1 MYQPP
6 YGKLVADRQIEYKV
20 MTTSAP
26 KSQNEIS
33 NVENLSDSSSS
44 QKLSSL
50 KIIEYLFLAAFV
62 GACILTKVFP
72 DNQLIVIWVAVF
84 LSSFIFLF
92 LTNRQLAYSSRNRGN
107 QLEIR
112 RKAELYG
119 YLLNPNSSS
128 DNNLIIPVREKA
140 LRYCQELI
148 DDYKNTRET
157 SRNIYYTFQLATV
170 ILSGVTPILV
180 LVDKLEPSQALLKW
194 LPVICPAVASI
205 VASIVTSFPFQENW
219 ISANTTVELLEAE
232 QEKFVLGVSPAYRC
246 YDGADE
252 AQHQQMAKMAVENF
266 ITQVNEIHL
275 KQIQKP
281 DETRSR
287 EQNTEPA
294 QSTESKQAQS

>member
-1 MYQPP
+1 
-6 YGKLVADRQIEYKV
+6 
-20 MTTSAP
+20 MTTSTP
-26 KSQNEIS
+26 KNPTEIS
-33 NVENLSDSSSS
+33 NTVSSSP
-44 QKLSSL
+44 QILSFL
-50 KIIEYLFLAAFV
+50 KIVEYLSLAAFV
-62 GACILTKVFP
+62 GAGILTRVFL
-72 DNQLIVIWVAVF
+72 DNQLIVISVAVF

-92 LTNRQLAYSSRNRGN
+92 LTNRQLANNSRNSAN

-112 RKAELYG
+112 RKAELYN
-119 YLLNPNSSS
+119 YLLDPNNLS
-128 DNNLIIPVREKA
+128 DNNPITPVREKA
-140 LRYCQELI
+140 LRYSQELI

-170 ILSGVTPILV
+170 VLSGVTPILV
-180 LVDKLEPSQALLKW
+180 LVDKLEPGQSLLKW

-246 YDGADE
+246 YDVADE
-252 AQHQQMAKMAVENF
+252 AQHQQMTKMAIENF
-266 ITQVNEIHL
+266 INQVNEIHL

-281 DETRSR
+281 DDTASK

-294 QSTESKQAQS
+294 QSTESKQEQS

>member
-1 MYQPP
+1 
-6 YGKLVADRQIEYKV
+6 
-20 MTTSAP
+20 MTTSVD
-26 KSQNEIS
+26 QDQTEIS
-33 NVENLSDSSSS
+33 NTVSSSP
-44 QKLSSL
+44 QILSFV
-50 KIIEYLFLAAFV
+50 KTIEYLSLAAFI
-62 GACILTKVFP
+62 GAWSLTRVFP
-72 DNQLIVIWVAVF
+72 DNQLIVIWAAVF

-92 LTNRQLAYSSRNRGN
+92 LANRQLANNFRNRAN
-107 QLEIR
+107 QLELR
-112 RKAELYG
+112 RKAELYS
-119 YLLNPNSSS
+119 YLLNPNTAA
-128 DNNLIIPVREKA
+128 DNNQITPVREKA

-180 LVDKLEPSQALLKW
+180 LVDKLEPSQAFFKW

-232 QEKFVLGVSPAYRC
+232 QEKFVLGVSPAYR
-246 YDGADE
+246 YDDGADE
-252 AQHQQMAKMAVENF
+252 GQHQQMAKMAIENF

-281 DETRSR
+281 DETRSK

-294 QSTESKQAQS
+294 QSTESKQEQS

>member
-1 MYQPP
+1 V
-6 YGKLVADRQIEYKV
+6 K
-20 MTTSAP
+20 T
-26 KSQNEIS
+26 
-33 NVENLSDSSSS
+33 
-44 QKLSSL
+44 
-50 KIIEYLFLAAFV
+50 IEYLSLAAFI
-62 GACILTKVFP
+62 GAWSLTRVFP
-72 DNQLIVIWVAVF
+72 DNQLIVIWAAVF

-92 LTNRQLAYSSRNRGN
+92 LANRQLANNFRNRAN

-112 RKAELYG
+112 RKAELYS
-119 YLLNPNSSS
+119 YLLNPNTAA
-128 DNNLIIPVREKA
+128 NNNQITTVREKA

-180 LVDKLEPSQALLKW
+180 LVDKLEPSQAFFKW

-232 QEKFVLGVSPAYRC
+232 QEKFVLGVSPAYR
-246 YDGADE
+246 YDDGADE
-252 AQHQQMAKMAVENF
+252 AQHQQMAKMAIENF

-281 DETRSR
+281 EETRSQ

-294 QSTESKQAQS
+294 QSTESKQEQS

>member
-1 MYQPP
+1 
-6 YGKLVADRQIEYKV
+6 
-20 MTTSAP
+20 MTTSVH
-26 KSQNEIS
+26 QDQTEIS
-33 NVENLSDSSSS
+33 NTVSSSPEF
-44 QKLSSL
+44 LSFV
-50 KIIEYLFLAAFV
+50 KIIEYLSLAAFI
-62 GACILTKVFP
+62 GAWSLTRVFP
-72 DNQLIVIWVAVF
+72 DNQLIVIWAAVF

-92 LTNRQLAYSSRNRGN
+92 LANRQLASNYRNRAN

-112 RKAELYG
+112 RKAELYS
-119 YLLNPNSSS
+119 YLLNPNTSS
-128 DNNLIIPVREKA
+128 DNNLITPVREKA

-232 QEKFVLGVSPAYRC
+232 QEKFVLGVSPAYR
-246 YDGADE
+246 YSDGADA
-252 AQHQQMAKMAVENF
+252 AQHQQMAKMAIENF

-294 QSTESKQAQS
+294 QSTESN

>member
-1 MYQPP
+1 
-6 YGKLVADRQIEYKV
+6 
-20 MTTSAP
+20 MTTSVDRD
-26 KSQNEIS
+26 QTEIS
-33 NVENLSDSSSS
+33 NTVSSSS
-44 QKLSSL
+44 QILSFV
-50 KIIEYLFLAAFV
+50 KIIEYLSLAGFI
-62 GACILTKVFP
+62 GAWSLTRVFP
-72 DNQLIVIWVAVF
+72 DNQLIVIWAAVF
-84 LSSFIFLF
+84 LSSFVFFFLA
-92 LTNRQLAYSSRNRGN
+92 NKQLASNFRNRAN

-112 RKAELYG
+112 RKAELYS
-119 YLLNPNSSS
+119 YLLNPNTSSE
-128 DNNLIIPVREKA
+128 NNLITPVREKA

-180 LVDKLEPSQALLKW
+180 LVDKLEPSQAFFKW

-232 QEKFVLGVSPAYRC
+232 QEKFVLGVSQAYR
-246 YDGADE
+246 YDDGADE
-252 AQHQQMAKMAVENF
+252 AQHQQMAKMAIENF

-281 DETRSR
+281 DETRSK

-294 QSTESKQAQS
+294 QSTESNSPQS

>member
-1 MYQPP
+1 MAQNS
-6 YGKLVADRQIEYKV
+6 
-20 MTTSAP
+20 TNSA
-26 KSQNEIS
+26 
-33 NVENLSDSSSS
+33 
-44 QKLSSL
+44 
-50 KIIEYLFLAAFV
+50 
-62 GACILTKVFP
+62 
-72 DNQLIVIWVAVF
+72 NQLD
-84 LSSFIFLF
+84 
-92 LTNRQLAYSSRNRGN
+92 
-107 QLEIR
+107 IR
-112 RKAELYG
+112 RKAELYN
-119 YLLNPNSSS
+119 YLLNPNNVS
-128 DNNLIIPVREKA
+128 DNNPITPVREKA

-170 ILSGVTPILV
+170 VLSGITPILV

-232 QEKFVLGVSPAYRC
+232 QEKFILGVSPAYRC
-246 YDGADE
+246 YDADE
-252 AQHQQMAKMAVENF
+252 AQHQQMAKMGIENF

-281 DETRSR
+281 DEKRSR

-294 QSTESKQAQS
+294 QSTESKYGQS